1 MRSLVGDFVIVR
13 LAFLGPTRQRHL
25 NKLQASRSAFLDGCK
40 IADNRPNVRAEHHK
54 RKTHQGQVLLVLY
67 VLIGSD
73 DHVESRGLGSFE
85 QFSVFD
91 LRWPIHLENRE
102 DFVLWKKVAHSD

>member
-1 MRSLVGDFVIVR
+1 MISSLFAV
-13 LAFLGPTRQRHL
+13 AFLGPTRQRHL
-25 NKLQASRSAFLDGCK
+25 NKLQASRSAFLDGRNHSIAV

-54 RKTHQGQVLLVLY
+54 RKTHQGQVLRVLY